1 MPLLFFNFTSI
12 PIIFLVD
19 QWRSLFFFAVSLI
32 RLAVVSFSSDYLRTE
47 VYYSRFHFLLSRF
60 IFSIILLIFRPGLFS
75 LFLGW
80 DGLGL
85 RSFLLVIYYRN
96 NKALNAGLLTFLT
109 NRLGDGFLLSGLT
122 CGLLNWNFNTLTI
135 EPNSCENY
143 FLLAF
148 LVLGACTKRAQVPFR
163 AWLPAAIAAP
173 TPVSALVHS
182 STLVTAGIYLI
193 FRLADL
199 LPRFLLK
206 ILFFLGL
213 TTITLARLRALTETD
228 IKKIVALSTLSQLG
242 LITIALGLR
251 NFNLSFFI

>member
-193 FRLADL
+193 FRLVDP
-199 LPRFLLK
+199 LPRFF
-206 ILFFLGL
+206 I
-213 TTITLARLRALTETD
+213 EN
-228 IKKIVALSTLSQLG
+228 
-242 LITIALGLR
+242 LIFSR
-251 NFNLSFFI
+251 F